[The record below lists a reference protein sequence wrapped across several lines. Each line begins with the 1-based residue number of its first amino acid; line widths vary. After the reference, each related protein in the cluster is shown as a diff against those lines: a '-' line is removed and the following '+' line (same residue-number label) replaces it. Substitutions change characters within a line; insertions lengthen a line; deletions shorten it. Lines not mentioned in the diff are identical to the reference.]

1 MKSVQHAVEHGH
13 QQHAPAKQEQNAAVQ
28 GVKARKQLA
37 RIGGHDTRRPHAA
50 QNHGGVEKGIDPR
63 HHTLKTQEENKGIY
77 LYYSPNG
84 IIQYNDT
91 DYAKQIA
98 DKTEFA

>member
-1 MKSVQHAVEHGH
+1 MQNAVKNGH

-37 RIGGHDTRRPHAA
+37 RIGGHDTRRPHAP

-63 HHTLKTQEENKGIY
+63 HHMPPTLSGFRGDARWWMGGLLCELFYKLLK
-77 LYYSPNG
+77 
-84 IIQYNDT
+84 
-91 DYAKQIA
+91 
-98 DKTEFA
+98 